1 MNVMDKDLIL
11 IVGGALVVAVVLH
24 GMWLTWRARRDR
36 LPVEL
41 ATDVPKTDHED
52 GDILGPPRV
61 VASGTEQGTLRLW
74 NPADDAL
81 ARAPVAQ
88 AALAASTAN
97 VGPPVPAYM
106 PTEPPAAP
114 IFSREE
120 AMAPAPTDA
129 WPVVPIVPDDS
140 VPSLA
145 VGGAVGGAVGLD
157 AVAAVRAPTDE
168 RPAGLENGAHAV
180 ADVEPDPA
188 AGREE
193 EVRVMGSAL
202 GAAEAV
208 PAVAAA
214 AVGGIGAVPLGV
226 EVSPRVPV
234 EADGGVGP
242 TEPAAE
248 PPSVGS
254 DGIRGADD
262 HAQSSRG
269 GGGARGGGG
278 EGGGGREDSAAEEGT
293 SAWRSKSRAAEVV
306 DRQDEEIF
314 VINVLARNGETFNGA
329 DLFEAFMRNAL
340 KFRDM
345 NIFHRLDP
353 VSGAVRFSVSNAVE
367 PGIFDLSDMASLE
380 TPGVTLF
387 FRLPGPEQP
396 GEVLDDM
403 LGVARDIGKS
413 LGGDLKDENM
423 SVLTGQTL
431 SHFKQRMAEFSRKRM
446 SMRARHG

>member
-61 VASGTEQGTLRLW
+61 VGSATEQGTLRLW
-74 NPADDAL
+74 NPAGDAL
-81 ARAPVAQ
+81 AGTRAPEAP
-88 AALAASTAN
+88 LAARKDDADTA
-97 VGPPVPAYM
+97 GAPA
-106 PTEPPAAP
+106 PADVRTEPAAAP
-114 IFSREE
+114 IFSRAD
-120 AMAPAPTDA
+120 AMEPAPVDA
-129 WPVVPIVPDDS
+129 PPLAPIVPDDS
-140 VPSLA
+140 APLV
-145 VGGAVGGAVGLD
+145 
-157 AVAAVRAPTDE
+157 AVAREEVAAIRAQTSG
-168 RPAGLENGAHAV
+168 RTAGLEAAALAV
-180 ADVEPDPA
+180 ADIEPGLVGELAQD
-188 AGREE
+188 
-193 EVRVMGSAL
+193 EVRTDVV
-202 GAAEAV
+202 AEPV
-208 PAVAAA
+208 PAVAGGG
-214 AVGGIGAVPLGV
+214 VLGGIGAVPLEV
-226 EVSPRVPV
+226 EVPPPAPV
-234 EADGGVGP
+234 GLDGGVGP
-242 TEPAAE
+242 AE
-248 PPSVGS
+248 PVADLSGVGS
-254 DGIRGADD
+254 DGVRGAD
-262 HAQSSRG
+262 
-269 GGGARGGGG
+269 
-278 EGGGGREDSAAEEGT
+278 EGT
-293 SAWRSKSRAAEVV
+293 RSSAGGDGAVRERTRARRSEPRDTDAVG
-306 DRQDEEIF
+306 RQDEEIF
-314 VINVLARNGETFNGA
+314 VINVLARNGAAFNGA
-329 DLFEAFMRNAL
+329 DLFEVFMRNAL

-380 TPGVTLF
+380 TPGVSLF

-403 LGVARDIGKS
+403 LCVARDIGKS

>member
-11 IVGGALVVAVVLH
+11 ILGGALVVAVVLH

-81 ARAPVAQ
+81 AKAPAAE
-88 AALAASTAN
+88 AALAASTD
-97 VGPPVPAYM
+97 GPPAPAYM
-106 PTEPPAAP
+106 PTEPAAAP

-120 AMAPAPTDA
+120 AMEPAPTDT
-129 WPVVPIVPDDS
+129 WPVAPIIPDDS
-140 VPSLA
+140 APSVA
-145 VGGAVGGAVGLD
+145 VGGAVGGAVGLE

-168 RPAGLENGAHAV
+168 RPAGLENGARAV

-188 AGREE
+188 AGREEE

-226 EVSPRVPV
+226 EVSPRAPV
-234 EADGGVGP
+234 GADGGVTP
-242 TEPAAE
+242 VEPAAE
-248 PPSVGS
+248 PPGVGG
-254 DGIRGADD
+254 DGIRATDD

-269 GGGARGGGG
+269 AGGPGGGDG
-278 EGGGGREDSAAEEGT
+278 AAEEGT

-367 PGIFDLSDMASLE
+367 PGIFDLTDMASLE
-380 TPGVTLF
+380 TPGVSLF

-403 LGVARDIGKS
+403 LCVARDIGKS

-431 SHFKQRMAEFSRKRM
+431 SHFKQRMAEFARKRM